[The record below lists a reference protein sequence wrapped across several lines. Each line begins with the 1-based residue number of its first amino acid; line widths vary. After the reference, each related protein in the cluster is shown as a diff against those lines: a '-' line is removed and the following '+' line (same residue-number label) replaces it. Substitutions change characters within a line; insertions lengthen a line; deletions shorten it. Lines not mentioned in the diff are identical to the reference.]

1 MGGVEFE
8 DLHFGSP
15 NEFLQWAKRHHPGP
29 LDYGLFVDGFSLLH
43 GLNPGNVS
51 QAEALKA
58 EHDTKK
64 VKYPSELAARVSTA
78 FRTNFPDTFG
88 TGGDPSGKSFGSAMS
103 THDKWHDPNLGTGLV
118 VTIRERIVSE
128 ATAIANS
135 INQELRDMPE
145 LLNLAR
151 TMLMTTR
158 SFVLDLTRFVDDFYN
173 EMNLAASMS
182 ETEAWVLTRTLL
194 AEILK
199 EIRKARGTVEHSRV
213 KEPLLTIWGALK
225 AHTVMKRYVEKEFR
239 DDPAL
244 AGILNR
250 YLIKRKTDLDG
261 LDGLKTKLNL
271 LTTRLTTLDSSFK
284 SFQTEICKKKPD
296 KQTS

>member
-1 MGGVEFE
+1 M
-8 DLHFGSP
+8 
-15 NEFLQWAKRHHPGP
+15 
-29 LDYGLFVDGFSLLH
+29 
-43 GLNPGNVS
+43 
-51 QAEALKA
+51 
-58 EHDTKK
+58 
-64 VKYPSELAARVSTA
+64 
-78 FRTNFPDTFG
+78 
-88 TGGDPSGKSFGSAMS
+88 
-103 THDKWHDPNLGTGLV
+103 
-118 VTIRERIVSE
+118 TIRERIVSE
-128 ATAIANS
+128 AMAITNS

-271 LTTRLTTLDSSFK
+271 LTTWLTTLDSSFK
-284 SFQTEICKKKPD
+284 SFQMETHKKKQD